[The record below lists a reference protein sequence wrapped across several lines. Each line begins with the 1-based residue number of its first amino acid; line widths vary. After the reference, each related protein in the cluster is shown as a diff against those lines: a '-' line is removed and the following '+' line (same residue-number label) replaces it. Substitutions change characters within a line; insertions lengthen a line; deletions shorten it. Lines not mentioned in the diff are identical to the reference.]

1 MKDVDIVWWAQG
13 RHTPAD
19 ITRACLLSVCELP
32 VVALC
37 KNKKKH
43 VVFAIEPDDLRQ
55 NLAFITLIISLHVS
69 IFNLSHI
76 SQIVAHL
83 IYQRVKLTF
92 QYRNII
98 CVFAEIGLEH
108 KKVKM

>member
-1 MKDVDIVWWAQG
+1 MDIVWWAQG

-19 ITRACLLSVCELP
+19 ITRACLLSVCVKDL
-32 VVALC
+32 
-37 KNKKKH
+37 KKH

-69 IFNLSHI
+69 IFHLSHI

-92 QYRNII
+92 QYRSII